1 MWLKVIHDRSG
12 VPRDGVQRFADQRFA
27 DQRVP
32 FMPN

>member
-1 MWLKVIHDRSG
+1 MWLEVIHDRSG
-12 VPRDGVQRFADQRFA
+12 VPRDGVQHFADQRFA